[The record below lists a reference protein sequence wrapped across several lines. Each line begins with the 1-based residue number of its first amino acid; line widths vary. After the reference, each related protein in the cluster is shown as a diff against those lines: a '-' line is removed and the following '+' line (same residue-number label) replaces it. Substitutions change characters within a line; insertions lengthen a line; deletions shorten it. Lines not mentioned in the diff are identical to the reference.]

1 MSMKYGVP
9 RTSTLGPILFL
20 LYINDLNFVFN
31 KAVTIHFADDIHLS
45 YASKKLSTLESVM
58 NYQLKRI
65 TEWLRS
71 IFHSKTKKGLDEIT
85 RKINKI

>member
-1 MSMKYGVP
+1 MSIKYGVP
-9 RTSTLGPILFL
+9 RRSTLGPIMFL
-20 LYINDLNFVFN
+20 LYINDLNFAFN
-31 KAVTIHFADDIHLS
+31 KAITIHFADDTHVS

-58 NYQLKRI
+58 NYQLNGI

-71 IFHSKTKKGLDEIT
+71 IFRSKTKKGLDEIT